1 MGPLLPLA
9 ALAAGGYYLYTKHEK
24 KVASGITSPLGQATR
39 TVKGRSGNTWDASI
53 VQVDGENK
61 VVEIIYKSGSVPAQ
75 PHMVIRY
82 VQQGSDDSKRFLA
95 TTNPNTS
102 PGLIQ
107 AAMADFGVT
116 GPVAT

>member
-9 ALAAGGYYLYTKHEK
+9 ALAAGGFYLYKQHEK
-24 KVASGITSPLGQATR
+24 KAASGISSPLGQATR

-53 VQVDGENK
+53 IQVDGENK
-61 VVEIIYKSGSVPAQ
+61 VTEVVYKSGSVPAA

-82 VQQGSDDSKRFLA
+82 VQQGADTDKRFLA
-95 TTNPNTS
+95 ATNPNTS

-107 AAMADFGVT
+107 AAMADFGVQ